1 MEYRAFHKTSTVN
14 DSCMKT
20 LTVGIP
26 AYNEEANIVYLLEE
40 LLQQNKDG
48 FILERIIVSSDA
60 SSDKTDSIV
69 RTFSDRG
76 VDLIANTKRE
86 GNAQRQNQIFEASTS
101 DIVVLLNADVL
112 LADENFLKKL
122 ITPLL
127 NETADL
133 TSSSYKTI
141 GNKNFFSTLLETSVQ
156 IKHVIYSALK
166 NGNNIYNCYGVSRAF
181 SKKMYTSLRFTNSIG
196 EDAFSYL
203 FCIQHKMKFTYVPE
217 TFVYI
222 KIPDNLSDHQKQSL
236 RFIQSKKL
244 LEKEFGTQETQREY
258 MLPFTLV
265 LKSVLSY
272 FIKRPLHVMLY
283 ICIYLSMIIQSF
295 FTKNIKNTWDI
306 AKSSKQL
313 KANV

>member
-1 MEYRAFHKTSTVN
+1 
-14 DSCMKT
+14 MKT

-26 AYNEEANIVYLLEE
+26 AYNEEANIAYLLED
-40 LLQQNKDG
+40 LLQQKKDG

-60 SSDKTDSIV
+60 STDNTDPIV

-76 VDLIANTKRE
+76 IDLISSKKRE
-86 GNAQRQNQIFEASTS
+86 GNAQRQNQIFEVSTS
-101 DIVVLLNADVL
+101 DIVVILNADVL

-127 NETADL
+127 NDAADL

-156 IKHVIYSALK
+156 IKHFIYSALK

-181 SKKMYTSLRFTNSIG
+181 SKRMYSMLRFTSSIG

-203 FCIQHKMKFTYVPE
+203 FCIQHKMKFIYVPE
-217 TFVYI
+217 TFVFI
-222 KIPDNLSDHQKQSL
+222 KVPDNLSDHQKQSL

-244 LEKEFGTQETQREY
+244 LEKEFGTKETQREY
-258 MLPFTLV
+258 MLPIGL
-265 LKSVLSY
+265 LLRSVSIY
-272 FIKRPLHVMLY
+272 FIRQPLHVLLY
-283 ICIYLSMIIQSF
+283 VCIFLSMLVKSF
-295 FTKNIKNTWDI
+295 FTKNMKNTWDI

-313 KANV
+313 KVHA